1 MQFVYQLMAP
11 VYGWDEGTF
20 TIGIFRSFNSAMNKA
35 KSHYVKYYTDKDSD
49 DVDWSDVDLF
59 TRSVDSVNVKGGITY
74 VFDHE
79 DDWHSFGIYDDEPE
93 GMMYIIHQFEV
104 QD

>member
-1 MQFVYQLMAP
+1 MQFVYQLVAP

-20 TIGIFRSFNSAMNKA
+20 TIGIFRSFNSAMNRA

-49 DVDWSDVDLF
+49 DVDLF

-74 VFDHE
+74 VFDDE
-79 DDWHSFGIYDDEPE
+79 DDWHSFGIYDEPE
-93 GMMYIIHQFEV
+93 GMMYIIHQLEV

>member
-1 MQFVYQLMAP
+1 MKFVYQLTAP

-20 TIGIFRSFNSAMNKA
+20 TIGIFRSFNSAMNRA

-49 DVDWSDVDLF
+49 DVDWDDVDLF

-74 VFDHE
+74 VFD
-79 DDWHSFGIYDDEPE
+79 DWRSWYDDEPE
-93 GMMYIIHQFEV
+93 GRMYIIHQLEV
-104 QD
+104 QN